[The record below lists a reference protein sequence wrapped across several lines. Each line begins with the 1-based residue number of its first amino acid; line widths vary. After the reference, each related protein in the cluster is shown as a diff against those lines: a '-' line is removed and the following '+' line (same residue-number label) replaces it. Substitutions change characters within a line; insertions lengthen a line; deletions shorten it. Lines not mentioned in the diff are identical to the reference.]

1 MSEFSQYTEA
11 LHEECGV
18 FGMYDKTGE
27 TDMVSAVYSA
37 LYALQHRGQESC
49 GIALNVDGVLSGHRD
64 LGLVSEVFTKRVLE
78 ELPRGAKMAT
88 GHVRYATAG
97 QRSRS
102 NAQPMVL
109 HHCKGAMAVCHNGNL
124 VNAPKL
130 RRKLEMS
137 GSIFHGTSD
146 TEVIAYLL
154 TQNRLLTPN
163 IEMAVS
169 RTMDDIE
176 GAYSLVIMTHTKL
189 IAARDPNGFRPL
201 CIGRT
206 DEGGWVLASET
217 CALDAIGAKFVRD
230 VQPGEFVQINE
241 KGVKSSIFA
250 KAPRK
255 QVCSFE
261 YIYFARPDS
270 VIDGQDVYQARL
282 NMGREMW
289 NETQYDADI
298 VISVPDSGNTAAI
311 GYAQASGIPFKHGL
325 IKNRYMG
332 RTFIKPN
339 QKQRELAVRM
349 KLNVVKSVV
358 KGKRIVMV
366 DDSIVRGTTSGII
379 CKLLREAGAKEV
391 YMCVSAPPI
400 KYPCFYGIDTSVRKE
415 LIASTFSVEQ
425 IQKYIGVDKLH
436 FISIDGLNRAVE
448 HIPKEDMCLAC
459 FNNDYPTET
468 PQANEEGEKYA
479 LEHK

>member
-1 MSEFSQYTEA
+1 MYDSIWDKQ
-11 LHEECGV
+11 HEECGV
-18 FGMYDKTGE
+18 IGIFDKTL
-27 TDMVSAVYSA
+27 DIPRY
-37 LYALQHRGQESC
+37 LYWGLFALQHRGQESG
-49 GIALNVDGVLSGHRD
+49 GIALTDGHDIHTYRGMGLISTVFEKGVPED
-64 LGLVSEVFTKRVLE
+64 LG
-78 ELPRGAKMAT
+78 GHIGI
-88 GHVRYATAG
+88 GHVRYSTTGSNNPRNIQPLAVYSSFG
-97 QRSRS
+97 QI
-102 NAQPMVL
+102 AL
-109 HHCKGAMAVCHNGNL
+109 AHNGNL
-124 VNAPKL
+124 TNTREL
-130 RRKLEMS
+130 REELDAS
-137 GSIFHGTSD
+137 GVTFQTTMD
-146 TEVIAYLL
+146 TELIVNLISRSRQNTIVERIKESMNRIQGAFSIVAMTKDRLYGIRDAY
-154 TQNRLLTPN
+154 
-163 IEMAVS
+163 
-169 RTMDDIE
+169 
-176 GAYSLVIMTHTKL
+176 
-189 IAARDPNGFRPL
+189 GFRPL

-206 DEGGWVLASET
+206 TTGGWVIASET
-217 CALDAIGAKFVRD
+217 CGLDALGATFVRD
-230 VQPGEFVQINE
+230 VQPGEVVEISE
-241 KGVKSSIFA
+241 DGVKSYFYG
-250 KAPRK
+250 KADRK

-270 VIDGQDVYQARL
+270 VIDGQDIYQARL
-282 NMGREMW
+282 NMGKEMW
-289 NETQYDADI
+289 NETQYDADL

-311 GYAQASGIPFKHGL
+311 GYSMASGIPFNHGL